1 MLVDKFASF
10 GGAHAE
16 TAAMKNLLAHAGV
29 VSPLTGAPLSEA
41 MCLGIAGG
49 IAAGYSFCP
58 SVPEDNAGSGVSVV
72 GRYKAYATGPD
83 YYQGFFS
90 KLKISTHILETTSER
105 TAYRNLL
112 ETLQSGHPAVV
123 WSAPMLLSYNAHPCT
138 SGMYS
143 CIVYGVDSDR
153 EVALVSDR
161 APNAWEVDLETL
173 AAARK
178 KVCSHKNRL
187 LYIGTPSYLSVEL
200 LRSAVIAGVQECV
213 RDLMVP
219 KIKTYNLPGL
229 LEWSR
234 IINSTRNKKGWQV
247 VYSDGNFYPALRDVY
262 DSIETGG
269 TGGGLF
275 RPLYAQFL
283 DEAAVLTGKKT
294 LHACAE
300 LYRRLGVRWQE
311 VAGSFLD
318 DTIPEFARTKELLNQ
333 RRSLLENEGFSA
345 HARLQEIL
353 NELTDIDTRML
364 DEFPLS
370 DKASVRLLNKLA
382 EELEGVYEAE
392 MDAAEALERAMR

>member
-1 MLVDKFASF
+1 MLVEKFASF
-10 GGAHAE
+10 GGAHPD

-29 VSPLTGAPLSEA
+29 VSPVTGAPLSEA

-58 SVPEDNAGSGVSVV
+58 SVPEDNAGSGVAVV
-72 GRYKAYATGPD
+72 GRYKACATGPD

-90 KLKISTHILETTSER
+90 KLKIQTHIMETTSER

-112 ETLQSGHPAVV
+112 ETLQGGHPAIV
-123 WSAPMLLSYNAHPCT
+123 WSGPMLVSYMAQSCT

-143 CIVYGVDSDR
+143 CVVFGVDPER
-153 EVALVSDR
+153 EVALISDR
-161 APNAWEVDLETL
+161 GPVAWEVDLESL

-187 LYIGTPSYLSVEL
+187 LYIGTPSLIGPDLY
-200 LRSAVIAGVQECV
+200 RAAVLAGIQECV

-219 KIKTYNLPGL
+219 RIKTYNLPGL

-234 IINSTRNKKGWQV
+234 IISSTRNKKGWQV
-247 VYSDGNFYPALRDVY
+247 VYSDGNLYPALRDVY

-275 RPLYAQFL
+275 RPLYAAFL
-283 DEAAVLTGKKT
+283 DEAAELTGKKA
-294 LHACAE
+294 LRACAE
-300 LYRRLGVRWQE
+300 QYRVLGTRWKE
-311 VAGSFLD
+311 VAELFLD
-318 DTIPEFARTKELLNQ
+318 DKISEFAHTKRLLNE
-333 RRSLLENEGFSA
+333 RRTLLEAEGFRA
-345 HARLQEIL
+345 RGRLQEIL
-353 NELTDIDTRML
+353 DALLDLDTRML
-364 DEFPLS
+364 DDFPLS
-370 DKASVRLLNKLA
+370 DKASARLLEKLA
-382 EELEGVYEAE
+382 EQLESIYEGE